1 MQMNPWEDIQFKV
14 ALDKGPL
21 LRNITRLKNLVVL
34 EEEETECF
42 EREGIGGVRVNTG
55 E

>member
-1 MQMNPWEDIQFKV
+1 MQMNPWEDVIQFKV

-34 EEEETECF
+34 EEETECF
-42 EREGIGGVRVNTG
+42 EREGVGG
-55 E
+55 